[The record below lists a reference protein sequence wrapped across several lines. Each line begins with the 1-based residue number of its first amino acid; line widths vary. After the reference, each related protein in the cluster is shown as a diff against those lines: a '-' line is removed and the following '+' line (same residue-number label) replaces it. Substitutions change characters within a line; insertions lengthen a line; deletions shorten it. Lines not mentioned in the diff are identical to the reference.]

1 MTFMDLKAG
10 HKRNPIPSMDVVK
23 IIDGRGTIPV
33 YVFLDGKTTRSGVP
47 HGKIPVKKIK
57 NVVKSGK

>member
-1 MTFMDLKAG
+1 
-10 HKRNPIPSMDVVK
+10 MDVVK